1 MRHDSGMK
9 SSPLRWSLFLAML
22 AAPLLCAASGD
33 TFPAAPGAELQA
45 ESSTVLSLEALQRA
59 LAMKEAE
66 AAALQQQLAAASDD
80 LAREELRIRLH
91 DLRSSIDE
99 QRLQFDGFAA
109 DVDLSPF
116 SPQKDGKFDWQE
128 QVGKLL
134 EPILAEFESATAE
147 SRVIGQL
154 RAQLSDV
161 GKRRDLAARAVVNL
175 QALLAQPASPE
186 LRVRLENRLDAW
198 QRISRQA
205 ENEFSA
211 LDLQLN
217 NRLAAR
223 ESVLDQTTNY
233 AKTFFKTR
241 GLNLLM
247 GFAAFFSV
255 FFGFRLV
262 EAILRKWRRKGA
274 HRNFSSRLT
283 ALVFHVFSG
292 LGGLAAA
299 MIVFNAAGDWFLLG
313 IVIIFLF
320 GVGWASINT
329 LPQQVETIKLMLNVG
344 AVREGEWLLYEGTPY
359 RVDSLGFSAKLCN
372 PLLDGG
378 TRILPVKFL
387 VGMSSRPAARDE
399 SWFPCRKGD
408 WISLADGRAGSVVS
422 QTPFSVSLE
431 LPGGAVATYP
441 VPSFLALHPTNLM
454 DRFRIQTAFG
464 IDYRHQSEAT
474 SEIPAAMEQKL
485 RAELPS
491 IVGPGNL
498 VDVRVLFS
506 RAGPSSIDF
515 DVVADLKGS
524 AAPLSTFLPGH
535 LQRILVDACNQR
547 GWIIPF
553 PQLSVHCATPSVFRS
568 GGDQSNAPKGESQP

>member
-1 MRHDSGMK
+1 MK
-9 SSPLRWSLFLAML
+9 ISRLCWSLLLAL
-22 AAPLLCAASGD
+22 AAAPMLGSASAE
-33 TFPAAPGAELQA
+33 TLPETPAPGSQA
-45 ESSTVLSLEALQRA
+45 ESTTVLSLEALQRA

-66 AAALQQQLAAASDD
+66 ASALQEQLAAASDD
-80 LAREELRIRLH
+80 LIRDELRLRLH
-91 DLRSSIDE
+91 ELRSDIDE

-109 DVDLSPF
+109 DVDLAPF
-116 SPQKDGKFDWQE
+116 SPRKDGKFDWQE

-147 SRVIGQL
+147 SRIIGQL
-154 RAQLSDV
+154 RAQLSEV

-175 QALLAQPASPE
+175 QSLLAKPSSPE
-186 LRVRLENRLDAW
+186 LRARLENRLDAW

-205 ENEFSA
+205 ENEYSA

-247 GFAAFFSV
+247 GFAAFFAV
-255 FFGFRLV
+255 FFGFRLA

-274 HRNFSSRLT
+274 RRNFSSRLT
-283 ALVFHVFSG
+283 ALLFHVFSG

-313 IVIIFLF
+313 VVIIFLF

-344 AVREGEWLLYEGTPY
+344 AVREGEWLLYDGTPY

-372 PLLDGG
+372 PALDGG

-387 VGMSSRPAARDE
+387 VGMSSRPVALDE

-408 WISLADGRAGSVVS
+408 WVSLADGRMGSIVS
-422 QTPFSVSLE
+422 QTPFSVSMA
-431 LPGGAVATYP
+431 LPGGEVAAYP
-441 VPSFLALHPTNLM
+441 VPSFLSLHPANWS
-454 DRFRIQTAFG
+454 DRFRIQTSFG
-464 IDYRHQSEAT
+464 IDYRHQSDAT
-474 SEIPAAMEQKL
+474 STIPGAMERKIH
-485 RAELPS
+485 AELPKV
-491 IVGPGNL
+491 VGPGNL
-498 VDVRVLFS
+498 LDARVLFS
-506 RAGPSSIDF
+506 RANASSIDF
-515 DVVADLKGS
+515 DVFADLKGS
-524 AAPLSTFLPGH
+524 VAPLSGFLPGH
-535 LQRILVDACNQR
+535 LQRILVDACNEN
-547 GWIIPF
+547 GWTIPF
-553 PQLSVHCATPSVFRS
+553 PQLSVHCSTLSAHCGNRAPSIDAT
-568 GGDQSNAPKGESQP
+568 GEPQP